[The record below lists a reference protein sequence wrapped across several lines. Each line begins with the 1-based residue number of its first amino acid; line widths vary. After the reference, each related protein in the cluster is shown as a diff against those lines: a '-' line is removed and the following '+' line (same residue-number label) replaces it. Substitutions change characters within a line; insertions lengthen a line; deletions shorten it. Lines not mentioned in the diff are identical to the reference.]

1 MQKEALMFGNPS
13 LITRIAIGKI
23 VGLIVGLSG
32 FVMLPFFMPE
42 AGWLLRWGILLWYT
56 TLGAIVGIF
65 GVYTMHPVLKAPL
78 PWWVRGAVLGGWMNF
93 VLTFFAYDVMKLVMV
108 DMFGADGVLQ
118 SPFWFVL
125 EGAVVGFVI
134 DYLATKYGGEGVE
147 TAGR

>member
-1 MQKEALMFGNPS
+1 MFDMFGKPS
-13 LITRIAIGKI
+13 LITRISIGKS
-23 VGLIVGLSG
+23 VGLIIGLAG
-32 FVMLPFFMPE
+32 FVMLPFFMAE
-42 AGWLLRWGILLWYT
+42 ADLLLRWGILLWYT
-56 TLGAIVGIF
+56 TVGAVVGMF
-65 GVYTMHPVLKAPL
+65 GVYTMHPVIKLPL
-78 PWWVRGAVLGGWMNF
+78 PWWVRGAFLGGWMNF